1 MHNLANNCK
10 WVRLAGAV
18 SAGTDGSRTALTEI
32 DTQGYDGVA
41 LVVQLGT
48 VTSNGVTTV
57 KAKTSDT
64 SASYGAG
71 TIGDIGPGVS
81 GTNGSNKSVWY
92 DVSKLTQRYLRFDYQ
107 RTVANV
113 AVESIHAVLY
123 NPTTGPVTDSNK
135 LASAVVSGAAP
146 SAT

>member
-1 MHNLANNCK
+1 MHNLAKNCK

-18 SAGTDGSRTALTEI
+18 AAGTDGARVALTEI

-48 VTSNGVTTV
+48 VTSGGITTV

-64 SASYGAG
+64 SGSYGSG
-71 TIGDIGPGVS
+71 TVDDTGPGVS
-81 GTNGSNKSVWY
+81 GTDGSNKSVWY
-92 DVSKLTQRYLRFDYQ
+92 DLSALTRRYLRFDYQ

-113 AVESIHAVLY
+113 AVEAIWAVLY
-123 NPTTGPVTDSNK
+123 NPVAAPVTDSNK
-135 LASAVVSGAAP
+135 LATGVSSGAAP

>member
-18 SAGTDGSRTALTEI
+18 AAGTDGARVALTEI
-32 DTQGYDGVA
+32 DSQGYDGVA
-41 LVVQLGT
+41 LVVQLGP
-48 VTSNGVTTV
+48 VTSGGVTTV
-57 KAKTSDT
+57 KAKTSAT

-71 TIGDIGPGVS
+71 TIDDTGPGVT
-81 GTNGSNKSVWY
+81 GTDGSNKSVWY
-92 DVSKLTQRYLRFDYQ
+92 DLSGLTRRFVRFDYQ
-107 RTVANV
+107 RTTANV

-123 NPTTGPVTDSNK
+123 NPVAAPVSDTNK
-135 LASAVVSGAAP
+135 LASAVASGAAP